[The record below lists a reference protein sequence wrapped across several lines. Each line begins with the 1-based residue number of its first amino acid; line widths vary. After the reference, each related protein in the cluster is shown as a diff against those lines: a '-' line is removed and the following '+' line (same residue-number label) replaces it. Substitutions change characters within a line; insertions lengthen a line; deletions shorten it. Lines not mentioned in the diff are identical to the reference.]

1 MFGRRSDLPL
11 KRDATS
17 RFLPWIIA
25 VMVYLAALSLAG
37 AMVLGE
43 AITAWSKDLTGTLTV
58 QIPLS
63 DGDPEATEARLAE
76 AVGLLRETPGIAR
89 VQVLDKR
96 QMGALLEPWLGPDIA
111 LSKLPL
117 PRLIDVTLAEGANV
131 DTVSLGLRLTAI
143 VPDAVVD
150 DHRKWLQE
158 LLRLARS
165 IELVSVVVVA
175 LIGLAAVATVVFAAR
190 AGLAVHRSVIEIMH
204 VIGARDSFVAAQ
216 FQRQAMV
223 LGFWG
228 GMAGLVA
235 AVATLLL
242 LGRAAGRVQAV
253 DALQVTLAPTQ
264 WAVLAALPLAA
275 AVIAMVTA
283 RLTVMRTLARLP

>member
-11 KRDATS
+11 RRDATS

-37 AMVLGE
+37 AIVLGE

-58 QIPLS
+58 QIPITEGEP
-63 DGDPEATEARLAE
+63 DATEARVLK
-76 AVGLLRETPGIAR
+76 AVDLLRRTPGI
-89 VQVLDKR
+89 VQVSVLDQR

-117 PRLIDVTLAEGANV
+117 PKLIDVTLADDANV

-143 VPDAVVD
+143 VPDAVID
-150 DHRKWLQE
+150 DHRKWLDE

-165 IELVSVVVVA
+165 IELVSVVVVV

-216 FQRQAMV
+216 FQRQALF

-228 GMAGLVA
+228 GVAGLAA
-235 AVATLLL
+235 AVATLLA
-242 LGRAAGRVQAV
+242 LGRIAGRVQAI
-253 DALQVTLAPTQ
+253 DALQVTLAPLQ
-264 WAVLAALPLAA
+264 WAILAALPPAA
-275 AVIAMVTA
+275 ALIAMVTA
-283 RLTVMRTLARLP
+283 RLTVMRALARLP

>member
-11 KRDATS
+11 RRDATS

-37 AMVLGE
+37 AIVLGE

-58 QIPLS
+58 QIPIT
-63 DGDPEATEARLAE
+63 DGEPAATEARVIK
-76 AVGLLRETPGIAR
+76 AVDLLRRTPGI
-89 VQVLDKR
+89 VQVSVLDQR

-117 PRLIDVTLAEGANV
+117 PRLIDVTLADDANV
-131 DTVSLGLRLTAI
+131 DTVSLGLRLTAV
-143 VPDAVVD
+143 VPDAVLD
-150 DHRKWLQE
+150 DHRKWLDE

-165 IELVSVVVVA
+165 IELVSVVVVI

-190 AGLAVHRSVIEIMH
+190 ASLAVHRSVIEIMH

-216 FQRQAMV
+216 FQRQALF

-228 GMAGLVA
+228 GVAGLAA
-235 AVATLLL
+235 AVATLLA
-242 LGRAAGRVQAV
+242 LGRIAGRVQAI
-253 DALQVTLAPTQ
+253 DALQVSLSPLQ
-264 WAVLAALPLAA
+264 WAILAALPPAA
-275 AVIAMVTA
+275 ALIAMVTA
-283 RLTVMRTLARLP
+283 RLTVMRALARLP

>member
-11 KRDATS
+11 RRDATS

-37 AMVLGE
+37 AIVLGE

-58 QIPLS
+58 QIPIS
-63 DGDPEATEARLAE
+63 EGEAEATEARVAK
-76 AVGLLRETPGIAR
+76 AVDLLRRTPGIAR
-89 VQVLDKR
+89 VSVLDKR

-117 PRLIDVTLAEGANV
+117 PKLIDVTLAEGAKV

-143 VPDAVVD
+143 VPDAVID
-150 DHRKWLQE
+150 DHRKWLDE

-165 IELVSVVVVA
+165 IELVSVVVVV
-175 LIGLAAVATVVFAAR
+175 LIALAAVATVVFAAR

-216 FQRQAMV
+216 FQRQALV

-228 GMAGLVA
+228 GVAGLLA
-235 AVATLLL
+235 AVATLLA
-242 LGRAAGRVQAV
+242 LGRVAGRVQAI
-253 DALQVTLAPTQ
+253 DALQVSLSPLQ
-264 WAVLAALPLAA
+264 WAMLAALPPAA
-275 AVIAMVTA
+275 AIIAMVTA

>member
-11 KRDATS
+11 RRDATS

-37 AMVLGE
+37 AIVLSE

-58 QIPLS
+58 QIPITEGEP
-63 DGDPEATEARLAE
+63 DATEARVIK
-76 AVGLLRETPGIAR
+76 AVDLLRRTPGIAQ
-89 VQVLDKR
+89 VSVLDQR

-117 PRLIDVTLAEGANV
+117 PRLIDVTLADDANV
-131 DTVSLGLRLTAI
+131 DTVSLGLRLTAV
-143 VPDAVVD
+143 VPDAVLD
-150 DHRKWLQE
+150 DHRKWLDE

-165 IELVSVVVVA
+165 IELVSVVVVV

-190 AGLAVHRSVIEIMH
+190 ASLAVHRSVIEIMH

-216 FQRQAMV
+216 FQRQALF

-228 GMAGLVA
+228 GVAGLAA
-235 AVATLLL
+235 AVATLLA
-242 LGRAAGRVQAV
+242 LGRIAGRVQAI
-253 DALQVTLAPTQ
+253 DALQVSLSPLQ
-264 WAVLAALPLAA
+264 WAILAALPPAA
-275 AVIAMVTA
+275 ALIAMVTA
-283 RLTVMRTLARLP
+283 RLTVMRALARLP